1 MLNVE
6 FSLGSVVNSG
16 ISLVILG
23 YLIKLS
29 NKITRVQTTIDL
41 CPNCPKLIK
50 EKSETDLI

>member
-6 FSLGSVVNSG
+6 FSLGSLVNSG

-29 NKITRVQTTIDL
+29 NNITKVQTTVDL
-41 CPNCPKLIK
+41 CPNCPKLTK
-50 EKSETDLI
+50 EKSESDLI